1 MHKKHQEICDVFRD
15 SVDKVNMKFHP
26 RRRKLQIRH
35 VEVQSD
41 RQTWLEGFLR
51 YIARERQL
59 ADNSI
64 AAYRRDMEH
73 FFQWLGNR
81 SLLQLKVDAL
91 ADYIAWL
98 DKRCLADSSRARHIA
113 SLRVFYGYLQLE
125 GNVSDNPAKLLG
137 SPKLWE
143 RMPHVLTPG
152 QVIELLAAPEEETDK
167 LWRRDRA
174 ILEFFYATGC
184 RCSELTTLKLQDIH
198 ETEGY
203 CLCTGKGNKQR
214 TVPLGK
220 QAIIAFRSWMAGERE
235 TVLSRNRSYFQT
247 LGWNADDSKI
257 DSKIPWVFLSF
268 KGYRMR
274 REAMWDLIKKYAAR
288 IGVPDISPHS
298 LRHSFATHMLSRG
311 VDLRQIQEMLGHE
324 SIVTTQIYTHTDMEQ
339 LKKIH
344 AQHHPRG

>member
-1 MHKKHQEICDVFRD
+1 
-15 SVDKVNMKFHP
+15 MKFNP
-26 RRRKLQIRH
+26 RRRKLQIKPI
-35 VEVQSD
+35 EVQTD
-41 RQTWLEGFLR
+41 RQSWLEGFLR

-59 ADNSI
+59 ADNSV

-81 SLLQLKVDAL
+81 PLLRLRTDSL
-91 ADYIAWL
+91 ADYVAWL
-98 DKRCLADSSRARHIA
+98 DKRHLAPSSRARHIA
-113 SLRVFYGYLQLE
+113 SLRVFFDYLQRE
-125 GNVSDNPAKLLG
+125 GATSDNPAKLLG

-143 RMPHVLTPG
+143 RIPHFLTPG
-152 QVIELLAAPEEETDK
+152 QVIELLAEPEEETDK

-184 RCSELTTLKLQDIH
+184 RCSELTNLKLQDIH

-220 QAIIAFRSWMAGERE
+220 QAIIAFRSWMAEERE
-235 TVLSRNRSYFQT
+235 IVLNRRTEGHNSYYQRHGWDANDPTV
-247 LGWNADDSKI
+247 DSKER
-257 DSKIPWVFLSF
+257 DSKVPWAFLSF
-268 KGYRMR
+268 KGYKMR

-288 IGVPDISPHS
+288 IGVPEISPHS
-298 LRHSFATHMLSRG
+298 LRHSFATHMLARG

-324 SIVTTQIYTHTDMEQ
+324 SIITTQIYTHTDMEQ